1 MKGKNNTSFLE
12 SVDLIFD
19 RAANAVVIA
28 LMDWLSRLKPAMQ
41 FAKMKFG
48 VGA

>member
-19 RAANAVVIA
+19 RAANAVE
-28 LMDWLSRLKPAMQ
+28 LPNGL
-41 FAKMKFG
+41 AKQIKTCNAICEMKFG
-48 VGA
+48 VEL